1 MITVRAKDENVEQ
14 VRLKSAIRNVTRA
27 VLVSVLTLPL
37 TLLAGCPAASGPE
50 RTDVEREAMRVVQV
64 LRAVL
69 AEADSQDLLGGEALT
84 PGGLCRQL
92 RKTADISGSSRLAE
106 LAQEL
111 PAGWLEDP
119 PAAHGFHG
127 GYCFILIRGEERGVY
142 AVPEHRGS
150 TARTVF
156 YAGLPPG
163 FFERSAEGFQTV
175 VPIEP
180 PDVEDDPA
188 WRPVRIIR

>member
-1 MITVRAKDENVEQ
+1 MRQA
-14 VRLKSAIRNVTRA
+14 RRA
-27 VLVSVLTLPL
+27 VLFFELILC
-37 TLLAGCPAASGPE
+37 LLLLSGCPAASGPE
-50 RTDVEREAMRVVQV
+50 RTDVERKAMRIVQV

-69 AEADSQDLLGGEALT
+69 AEVDSQNLHAGEALT

-92 RKTADISGSSRLAE
+92 QKTADISGSSRLAE

-111 PAGWLEDP
+111 PAGWFEDP
-119 PAAHGFHG
+119 PAANGLHG
-127 GYCFILIRGEERGVY
+127 GYRFILIRGEERGVY

-156 YAGLPPG
+156 YAGLPAG

>member
-1 MITVRAKDENVEQ
+1 MVTFRMKGENSERVC
-14 VRLKSAIRNVTRA
+14 LKSAIRNGTRA

-37 TLLAGCPAASGPE
+37 ILLAGCPVASGPE
-50 RTDVEREAMRVVQV
+50 RTDVEREAMRVVLV
-64 LRAVL
+64 LRAAL
-69 AEADSQDLLGGEALT
+69 AEADLQGLLGGEALT

-111 PAGWLEDP
+111 PAGWIEDH
-119 PAAHGFHG
+119 PAAHGLHG
-127 GYCFILIRGEERGVY
+127 GYCFILIQGEERGVY

-156 YAGLPPG
+156 YARLPAGL
-163 FFERSAEGFQTV
+163 FERSAEGFQTA
-175 VPIEP
+175 VPIQP
-180 PDVEDDPA
+180 PDVDGDPA
-188 WRPVRIIR
+188 WRPVRIIK